1 MKYSEGRADDPLPM
15 DTEFALIDT
24 EGHAVLVIT
33 PETHYLACPVCGLPC
48 EDVEDVQESVA
59 WHEEHD

>member
-1 MKYSEGRADDPLPM
+1 VKYSEGHPDDPLPT
-15 DTEFALIDT
+15 DTEFALVDA

-33 PETHYLACPVCGLPC
+33 PETGDLRCPVCSLPC
-48 EDVEDVQESVA
+48 ESVEDVQESVA